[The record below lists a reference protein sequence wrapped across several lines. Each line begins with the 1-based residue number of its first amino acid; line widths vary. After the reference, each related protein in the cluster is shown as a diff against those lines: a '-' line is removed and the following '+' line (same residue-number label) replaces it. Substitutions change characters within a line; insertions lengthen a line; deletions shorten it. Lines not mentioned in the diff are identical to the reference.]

1 MKAPM
6 PQPAYHGGNLQD
18 ADALFGKPSD
28 GWLDLS
34 TGINGE
40 PYPDIAVTASSLH
53 CLPQQSSLDALL
65 GAARRYYRVPASVA
79 ITAAPGSQSIIQVL
93 PSLIPAC
100 RVAIVGQTYA
110 EHRKTWTDY
119 GHQVSIVQNLADAR
133 TANVTVVV
141 NPNNPDGHLFRAS
154 ALINHARTQT
164 MKSDLLIVDEAFTDT
179 VQEESIVPLLQN
191 ESALAIRSFGKFF
204 GLAGLRLG
212 FAIGAPDI
220 VAALEHRL
228 GPWAVAGPALEI
240 GNRALRDDAWI
251 STAHQQLTVRCK
263 AVDQVLLDAGL
274 SVTGGT
280 LLFRFI
286 VNDNASK
293 LFERLGRAG
302 IFTRVFSEQP
312 TWLRIGVPASD
323 ADLRRLQKALS

>member
-1 MKAPM
+1 MNATI

-18 ADALFGKPSD
+18 ADSLFGKPPA

-34 TGINGE
+34 TGINGKA
-40 PYPDIAVTASSLH
+40 YPNTEVTASSLQS
-53 CLPQQSSLDALL
+53 LPQQSSLDALL
-65 GAARRYYRVPASVA
+65 DVARQYYRVPENIAA
-79 ITAAPGSQSIIQVL
+79 TAAPGSQSIIQIL

-100 RVAIVGQTYA
+100 SVAIVGKTYA
-110 EHRKTWTDY
+110 EHSKTWTDH

-133 TANVTVVV
+133 TANVTVAV
-141 NPNNPDGHLFRAS
+141 NPNNPDGRLFHAS
-154 ALINHARTQT
+154 ALIDYARAQAA
-164 MKSDLLIVDEAFTDT
+164 KSDLLVVDEAFTDT
-179 VQEESIVPLLQN
+179 VPEESIVPLLRN
-191 ESALAIRSFGKFF
+191 ENALAIRSFGKFF
-204 GLAGLRLG
+204 GLPGLRLG

-228 GPWAVAGPALEI
+228 GPWAVTGPALEI

-251 STAHQQLTVRCK
+251 KTARKQLTARCE

-280 LLFRFI
+280 PLFRFI
-286 VNDNASK
+286 VNDNASEF
-293 LFERLGRAG
+293 FERLGRAG
-302 IFTRVFSEQP
+302 IFTRVFSDQP

-323 ADLRRLQKALS
+323 AELRRLQKALS